1 MRQALFRE
9 AGQVGARVAAWL
21 AVIALLLALIALL
34 SGAFGLRLRGPGHEH
49 DLVGAWRATID
60 FESGAFAAF
69 DDLEFMYAF
78 NAGGTMTESSNYDGA
93 PPVPPAYGIWRRTG
107 SNTFEAKYQYYATAA
122 PAAFEDIAKGGG
134 WMPAGHGVFT
144 ETIMLSDDGLTF
156 ESSMFYEAFDPDGA
170 RGETANAHVR
180 GVRLTF

>member
-1 MRQALFRE
+1 NGQSSMRHALFRE

-21 AVIALLLALIALL
+21 AVIALLLGLIALL

-78 NAGGTMTESSNYDGA
+78 NAGGTMAECSKHERA
-93 PPVPPAYGIWRRTG
+93 
-107 SNTFEAKYQYYATAA
+107 
-122 PAAFEDIAKGGG
+122 
-134 WMPAGHGVFT
+134 
-144 ETIMLSDDGLTF
+144 
-156 ESSMFYEAFDPDGA
+156 
-170 RGETANAHVR
+170 
-180 GVRLTF
+180 